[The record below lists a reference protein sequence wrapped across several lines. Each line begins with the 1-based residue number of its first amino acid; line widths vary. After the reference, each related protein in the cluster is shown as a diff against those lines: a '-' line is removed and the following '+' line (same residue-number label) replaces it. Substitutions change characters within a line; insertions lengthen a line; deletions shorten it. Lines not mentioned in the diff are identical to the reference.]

1 MSSAFVQQINVAVCA
16 HFSSYLELMVLL
28 WIELLVVIDV
38 QVEVQRRRQT
48 IDADLKVLV
57 SKDSF
62 TTTDD
67 LVSGVEATLFT
78 FHRRS
83 GE

>member
-1 MSSAFVQQINVAVCA
+1 MSSAFVQQINVAVCV

-28 WIELLVVIDV
+28 WIELLIVIDV

-48 IDADLKVLV
+48 VDTDLKVLV

-62 TTTDD
+62 TTRDD
-67 LVSGVEATLFT
+67 LVSDVEATLFT

-83 GE
+83 DE